1 TAFIVGGQGK
11 YRIRWFTPLA
21 EVDLCGHATL
31 ASAYVVLNF
40 VDKSL
45 QGVKFLSKSGALSV
59 TRAGDLLAMDFPSV
73 PARPGRAPAGLTK
86 APGRKPRAVLASARD
101 YMAVYDDAD
110 AVRALAPDMAKV
122 AKLDRLGGVATRAR
136 TAGPAA

>member
-59 TRAGDLLAMDFPSV
+59 TRAGALLAMDFPSV
-73 PARPGRAPAGLTK
+73 PARPCRAPAGLTK
-86 APGRKPRAVLASARD
+86 ALGRKPRAVLAGG
-101 YMAVYDDAD
+101 
-110 AVRALAPDMAKV
+110 RAHIGVFGA
-122 AKLDRLGGVATRAR
+122 GGA
-136 TAGPAA
+136 